1 MTGTSNLL
9 LYQIKLTY
17 VFNIRKLVTE
27 SNDSAPIKRSSAT
40 VASQQ
45 VKTFLFILHSVLTRI
60 DPGFVKLAYWIN

>member
-45 VKTFLFILHSVLTRI
+45 VKTFLFILHSVFTRI